1 MGCYMSHELSI
12 RESTLLSDD
21 LNSKIEKKLEN
32 TRFHGELD
40 SPNTA
45 RVLEKTEI
53 LAQYKFYGTLGKG
66 MFCEVRLAKEQG
78 GRLVAVKIIR
88 KKFFA
93 DRDSIKK
100 IIIEKEIMNS
110 LDHRHILKLY
120 RTFQTNSRL
129 FFVLEFAQRGNLLGL
144 INSKAA
150 FMETELQLVAAQ
162 IILALLYMHSKG
174 IIYGDLKAENVLFT
188 KEGLLKLCDF
198 NLSGTTKLLDK
209 TIQGTTSYLAPEI
222 IQEAP
227 KTPKSDFWSLG
238 ILLHLMFY
246 KKHAF
251 SGPTQGAVLASIV
264 DDEVKC
270 EPPYRV
276 APARLRRLILDL
288 LVKNPRNRIGNSL
301 DEFKRHE
308 FFRDFEWRE
317 DLALP
322 EDCFPKPKDNDKLT
336 NSGNDTLN
344 QTMNNPVYDI
354 ADFTFDSKAPSEKVQ
369 GRADRDGPQQIGRRF
384 S

>member
-1 MGCYMSHELSI
+1 MGCYWSQEVSAND
-12 RESTLLSDD
+12 SVLLSED
-21 LNSKIEKKLEN
+21 LNSKIEKKLEK
-32 TRFHGELD
+32 TRFHGD
-40 SPNTA
+40 SESLSTA
-45 RVLEKTEI
+45 RLLQKSEI
-53 LAQYKFYGTLGKG
+53 LAQYKFYGALGKG
-66 MFCEVRLAKEQG
+66 MFSEVRLAKEQG
-78 GRLVAVKIIR
+78 GRFVAVKIVR

-110 LDHRHILKLY
+110 LDHRNILKLY

-129 FFVLEFAQRGNLLGL
+129 FFVLEYAQRGNLLSL
-144 INSKAA
+144 INSKQA
-150 FMETELQLVAAQ
+150 FTEAELQLIASQ

-188 KEGLLKLCDF
+188 REGVLKLCDF

-238 ILLHLMFY
+238 ILIHLMYY

-264 DDEVKC
+264 DDEVKP

-301 DEFKRHE
+301 EEFKRHE
-308 FFRDFEWRE
+308 FFKDFDWRD
-317 DLALP
+317 DLCLP
-322 EDCFPKPKDNDKLT
+322 EDCFPRQKEVNQL
-336 NSGNDTLN
+336 NSTDYMNH
-344 QTMNNPVYDI
+344 TMNNPVYDI
-354 ADFTFDSKAPSEKVQ
+354 ADFTFDSRVPSEKVR
-369 GRADRDGPQQIGRRF
+369 GGLENKGA
-384 S
+384 